1 MKNFIARLLSFLER
15 NKNIIIIT
23 FELFWII
30 VFIMEKIGSDASEIP
45 QFIYVNF

>member
-1 MKNFIARLLSFLER
+1 MRKCISQLLSFLEK